1 MARRALVTGSARGIG
16 RAILLKLAEEGLD
29 VAVHYRRSEE
39 VAERTR
45 REAEALGVRAVLVSG
60 DVTSPEGAAGVVQA
74 AARALGGLDVLV
86 HNVGDYLYKPIEEVG
101 PEEWRAIF
109 ASNLDSAF
117 YLTQAALPYL
127 RQGGRGKRVLYLGY
141 AGAGQMVAKPQIAP
155 YFIAK
160 TGVLLLAKA
169 YAKRFAGEGITFN
182 VVAPGVAE
190 NSVTKPLREIPM
202 GRVAKLEEL
211 ARAAWFFVDEAAEYL
226 TGQVLEVAGG
236 WNL

>member
-16 RAILLKLAEEGLD
+16 RAVLLALAEAGLE
-29 VAVHYRRSEE
+29 VAVHYRRSRKD
-39 VAERTR
+39 AEATR
-45 REAEALGVRAVLVSG
+45 HEAEARGVRAVLVQG
-60 DVTSPEGAAGVVQA
+60 DVAHPEGATAVVEA
-74 AARALGGLDVLV
+74 AAGALGGLDVLV

-101 PEEWRAIF
+101 PGEWREIL

-127 RQGGRGKRVLYLGY
+127 RQGGEAKRVVYLGY
-141 AGAGQMVAKPQIAP
+141 AGAGQIAAKPAIAP

-160 TGVLLLAKA
+160 TGVVLLAKA
-169 YAKRFAGEGITFN
+169 YARRFAEEGITFN

-190 NSVTKPLREIPM
+190 NSISKPLREIPM
-202 GRVAKLEEL
+202 GRVARLEEV
-211 ARAAWFFVDEAAEYL
+211 ARAVAFFVDEASGYL